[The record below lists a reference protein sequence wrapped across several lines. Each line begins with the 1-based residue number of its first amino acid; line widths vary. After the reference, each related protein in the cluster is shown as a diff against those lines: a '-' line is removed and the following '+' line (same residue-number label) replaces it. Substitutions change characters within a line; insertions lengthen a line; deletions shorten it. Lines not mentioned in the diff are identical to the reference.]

1 MTQTPMT
8 REEKKAAAE
17 IRTIK
22 GVFEDMMPLA
32 DSIMAYG
39 KNEIDFSEL
48 AKTFLGYYL
57 KKITEEADP
66 ETQVNFMMDSAIMLA
81 MFRGLRADSFEEYVG
96 IENRLDE
103 ILIGKLRIM
112 SELIAPI
119 AERFSYDRQAKRKE
133 AEKGGVN

>member
-48 AKTFLGYYL
+48 VKTFLGYYL
-57 KKITEEADP
+57 KKITEEAGP
-66 ETQVNFMMDSAIMLA
+66 ETQVNLMMNSSILLA
-81 MFRGLRADSFEEYVG
+81 MARGLRADSFEEYMG
-96 IENRLDE
+96 IENRLAE
-103 ILIGKLRIM
+103 ILIEKLHIM
-112 SELIAPI
+112 SELIVSI
-119 AERFSYDRQAKRKE
+119 AEWFSYNRQAERKE